1 MALEEKW
8 PLVPVPLHRSR
19 QMERQF
25 NQAEEIARSISIET
39 GLPVSHLL
47 KRGRRTETQTRLSRK
62 QRMEN
67 LRGAFKLR
75 EPLPETPPPGYLL
88 VDDVF
93 TTGSTVDECAK
104 VLRKAGAGRIAV
116 LTVMRG

>member
-1 MALEEKW
+1 
-8 PLVPVPLHRSR
+8 
-19 QMERQF
+19 MERQF
-25 NQAEEIARSISIET
+25 NQAEEIARSISMET
-39 GLPVSHLL
+39 GLPVSRLL
-47 KRGRRTETQTRLSRK
+47 KRARRTETQTRLSRK

-67 LRGAFKLR
+67 LRGAFTLR
-75 EPLPETPPPGYLL
+75 ESFPENAPPGYLL

>member
-1 MALEEKW
+1 
-8 PLVPVPLHRSR
+8 
-19 QMERQF
+19 MERQF
-25 NQAEEIARSISIET
+25 NQAEEIARSIGIET
-39 GLPVSHLL
+39 GLTVSRLL
-47 KRGRRTETQTRLSRK
+47 KRVRRTETQTRLSRK

-67 LRGAFKLR
+67 LRGAFALR
-75 EPLPETPPPGYLL
+75 EAFPQDAPPGFLL

-104 VLRKAGAGRIAV
+104 VLRKASAERIAV